1 VILTEDLGF
10 GNVLRFPLNTHH
22 GVLVAR
28 FPNEV
33 SSEVLNGAIA
43 MALRDMS
50 PEEIKS
56 RLVIVEPGRVR
67 LRKR

>member
-1 VILTEDLGF
+1 VILTQDLEF
-10 GNVLRFPLNTHH
+10 GNLWRFPLDTHH
-22 GVLVAR
+22 GILVAR

-50 PEEIKS
+50 REEIRS

-67 LRKR
+67 LRKS